1 MTSPTYI
8 FLDES
13 GDLGFNPKGSK
24 FYILTS
30 IRTQRPF
37 RWRDALDKYKY
48 DLIEFGL
55 NNEHFHCAED
65 NSHVRSRVFDIIVD
79 HLVSTK
85 AIQIDSLIVE
95 KNKTH
100 PTLQEERR
108 FYTTML
114 YSLLQYVLTREGWA
128 NSEEV
133 FIITDKLPIYR
144 KRKAIEKGIKTS
156 LPRLLSRG
164 VKARIL
170 HHDSRSHYGL
180 QVADYCSWAINRKW
194 LTGKT
199 GYYDCITPVLH
210 SEYDIFERGQTIYY

>member
-1 MTSPTYI
+1 M
-8 FLDES
+8 
-13 GDLGFNPKGSK
+13 
-24 FYILTS
+24 
-30 IRTQRPF
+30 
-37 RWRDALDKYKY
+37 
-48 DLIEFGL
+48 
-55 NNEHFHCAED
+55 
-65 NSHVRSRVFDIIVD
+65 RSRVFDIIVD

-100 PTLQEERR
+100 PTQQEERR

-128 NSEEV
+128 NTEEV

-156 LPRLLSRG
+156 LPRLLPRG

-199 GYYDCITPVLH
+199 DYYDCITPVLH